1 MEKNYKELG
10 MMSKYRTEVS
20 ILGLVLMF
28 FLGYTTHDLVNKIT
42 HKEPRF
48 YVQERNQKNMD
59 KMLEMRKKRYQMRE
73 DQARKEG
80 ARNKIPQR
88 KRQKVEREKN
98 I

>member
-1 MEKNYKELG
+1 
-10 MMSKYRTEVS
+10 
-20 ILGLVLMF
+20 
-28 FLGYTTHDLVNKIT
+28 
-42 HKEPRF
+42 
-48 YVQERNQKNMD
+48 
-59 KMLEMRKKRYQMRE
+59 MLEMRKKRYQMRE